1 MPYQSVSRTIDDSMG
16 SFIKM
21 HQYLAKSCLTNKKNE
36 ATGCQKETIS
46 ENEAQESI
54 PQKFE
59 AFIIPLGVSGE
70 A

>member
-1 MPYQSVSRTIDDSMG
+1 
-16 SFIKM
+16 M

-36 ATGCQKETIS
+36 GNGMPETSQKETIS

>member
-1 MPYQSVSRTIDDSMG
+1 
-16 SFIKM
+16 M
-21 HQYLAKSCLTNKKNE
+21 HQYLAKSRLTNKKNE
-36 ATGCQKETIS
+36 GNGQATGCQKETIN

-59 AFIIPLGVSGE
+59 AFMGSGD